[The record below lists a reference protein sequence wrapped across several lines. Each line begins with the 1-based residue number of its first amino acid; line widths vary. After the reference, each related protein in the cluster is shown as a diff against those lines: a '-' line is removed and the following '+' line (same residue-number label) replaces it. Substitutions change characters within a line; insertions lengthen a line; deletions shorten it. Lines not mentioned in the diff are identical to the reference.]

1 MKANTRPSGE
11 SAGETAESA
20 KSVTGTHSAWLA
32 TAGEE

>member
-1 MKANTRPSGE
+1 MNASIRPSGE

-32 TAGEE
+32 TGGEE